1 MGNQLLNPDHN
12 FYPEDD
18 SFLRF
23 EKAYYQITKAVYPAW
38 SLEAKIIQ
46 HLKNSSQKVIQI
58 APPDTIDNQ
67 TYNFYFKQIYDNVG
81 NTWFQFINV
90 QRQLAKS
97 N

>member
-1 MGNQLLNPDHN
+1 MDNQLLNPDHN

-23 EKAYYQITKAVYPAW
+23 EKAYYQIAKAVYPAW

-46 HLKNSSQKVIQI
+46 QLKNSSQKVVLI
-58 APPDTIDNQ
+58 APPETIDNQ
-67 TYNFYFKQIYDNVG
+67 TYNFYFKQIYDNAG
-81 NTWFQFINV
+81 NAWFQFVTV
-90 QRQLAKS
+90 QQQLPKS